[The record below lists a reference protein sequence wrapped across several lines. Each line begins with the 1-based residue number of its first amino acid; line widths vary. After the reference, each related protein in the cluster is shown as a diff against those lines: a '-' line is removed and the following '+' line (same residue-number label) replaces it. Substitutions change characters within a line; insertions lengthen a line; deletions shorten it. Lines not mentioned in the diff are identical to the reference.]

1 MFFVPLHQFN
11 ALSIQNDF
19 GFVFSGS
26 WWSKKVS
33 DCFLNNHETESYQHL
48 QQN

>member
-1 MFFVPLHQFN
+1 MFFAPLHQFN

-19 GFVFSGS
+19 GFVFSES

-33 DCFLNNHETESYQHL
+33 DCFLINHET
-48 QQN
+48 